1 MTAMTRRVFL
11 LGGVATF
18 PYLYLERISVAVR
31 RYRVQ
36 IANLPPSFAGF
47 TILHI
52 SDLHEREYGPNQQE
66 LLGLIGRERFDAVA
80 ITGDMV
86 RGNHPILTQALDVV
100 TGMKKIAPERPI
112 YFVSGNHD
120 WRLERGKEFEGMMQ
134 DAGVRVLS
142 NRSEPLERGQDRI
155 WMVGVDDPV
164 TGRDRLSLALAHAEQ
179 RAPKLLLSHSPHPFK
194 KAVAKGVDLMMCGH
208 THGGQVRLPLLG
220 ASYVPEMG
228 FFPRYDYGLYRLGN
242 STLIVSGGL
251 GESGVSIRFNIRP
264 EVSLITVAGSQAP
277 RSVSVDESG

>member
-11 LGGVATF
+11 LGGVAAF
-18 PYLYLERISVAVR
+18 PYLYLERTSVAVR

-36 IANLPPSFAGF
+36 IRNLPSSFDGF

-52 SDLHEREYGPNQQE
+52 SDLHEREYGPKQQE
-66 LLGLIGRERFDAVA
+66 LVALIGKERFDAVA
-80 ITGDMV
+80 MTGDMV

-100 TGMKKIAPERPI
+100 AGIKKIAPERPI

-120 WRLERGKEFEGMMQ
+120 WRLERGNEFERMME
-134 DAGVRVLS
+134 DAGVQVLS
-142 NRSEPLERGQDRI
+142 NRAEPLERGQDRI

-164 TGRDRLSLALAHAEQ
+164 TGRDRLSLALTRTEQ
-179 RAPKLLLSHSPHPFK
+179 QAPRLLLSHSPHPFK
-194 KAVAKGVDLMMCGH
+194 KAAAKGVDLMLCGH

-220 ASYVPEMG
+220 APYVPAMG

-242 STLIVSGGL
+242 STLVVNGGL
-251 GESGVSIRFNIRP
+251 GESGVSLRFNIRP
-264 EVSLITVAGSQAP
+264 EVSLITVACSQAP
-277 RSVSVDESG
+277 RSVSAERSG